1 MMSKYRKILIS
12 KENQI
17 KFKVNKQIN
26 IIKKMN
32 SIMIGYLMIKKLT
45 KSTFIPLKLEKN
57 QNTLKKVNQIK

>member
-1 MMSKYRKILIS
+1 MSKYRKILIS

>member
-1 MMSKYRKILIS
+1 MNKYRKILIS

>member
-1 MMSKYRKILIS
+1 MSKYRKILIS

-45 KSTFIPLKLEKN
+45 KSTFIPRKLEKN

>member
-1 MMSKYRKILIS
+1 MSKYRKILIS

-57 QNTLKKVNQIK
+57 QKWSKKFMT